1 MPPSNIIISSQT
13 STLTGKRRRL
23 GNLLWMKTVSRR
35 GKRTRMSQVR
45 KVHRF
50 RRRGPA
56 TTQGVEGKVVPGTKE
71 KFPWFPFFCSI
82 VFESPLLTLHPL
94 FRFSQFF
101 VLDGL
106 NSQPFPDGI
115 TGDGIPSQRCVFAR
129 STAKISP
136 WWRWC
141 PKPSHKSPAIGT
153 QILQC
158 AAPVMFIGSLVYP
171 LYNPH
176 WLWIYHDI
184 SSIIQILAPQL

>member
-1 MPPSNIIISSQT
+1 
-13 STLTGKRRRL
+13 
-23 GNLLWMKTVSRR
+23 MKTVSRR

-115 TGDGIPSQRCVFAR
+115 TGDGIPSQRWLRFRQKHCKNLSLVKMMPEAEPQIT
-129 STAKISP
+129 SYWHPNLTM
-136 WWRWC
+136 C
-141 PKPSHKSPAIGT
+141 CPSHVYWFISLSP
-153 QILQC
+153 L
-158 AAPVMFIGSLVYP
+158 
-171 LYNPH
+171 
-176 WLWIYHDI
+176 
-184 SSIIQILAPQL
+184 